1 MQLND
6 KVQAL
11 VRNLKSKDQ
20 NILESSITS
29 SWREGWRRLRT
40 GRHNQNLDTELGM
53 AGLRERRYEEAIDK
67 LQHDL
72 DALKQDEM
80 KLDALANN
88 PERQGSGS
96 LLRLFWMRV

>member
-1 MQLND
+1 
-6 KVQAL
+6 
-11 VRNLKSKDQ
+11 
-20 NILESSITS
+20 
-29 SWREGWRRLRT
+29 
-40 GRHNQNLDTELGM
+40 M